1 MTNVLESQV
10 PFTALDR
17 CDKCGAQARVR
28 ATLVNGE
35 LYFCGHHA
43 RETGNKLVL
52 QSLHVYDPEG
62 VFNYGK
68 QG

>member
-1 MTNVLESQV
+1 MTVATDNKA
-10 PFTALDR
+10 PITAEHR
-17 CDKCGAQARVR
+17 CDKCGAQAMVR

-43 RETGNKLVL
+43 RDVGYTLILKSIEVF
-52 QSLHVYDPEG
+52 DPEG

-68 QG
+68 